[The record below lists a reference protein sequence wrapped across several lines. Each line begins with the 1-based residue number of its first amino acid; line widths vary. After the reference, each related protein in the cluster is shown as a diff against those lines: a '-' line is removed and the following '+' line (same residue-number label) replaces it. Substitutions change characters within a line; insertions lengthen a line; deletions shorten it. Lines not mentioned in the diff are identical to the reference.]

1 MRTEP
6 FRQPESFRYEEQ
18 DGIATI
24 TLDRAD
30 RLNALTF
37 QVYA

>member
-1 MRTEP
+1 MTPQNFQYRIEN
-6 FRQPESFRYEEQ
+6 QV
-18 DGIATI
+18 GII

-37 QVYA
+37 AIYEELRDLP